1 MGLTTRLSNAKGRST
16 PRQQPKPVL
25 DAGRAA
31 SGQPLVPKTVRA
43 FNVSK
48 AYSDAPSHIINNVAN
63 VLQRLPN
70 VQYKQELPSA
80 DTQWA
85 LRGVA
90 RVPQKKTANAPA
102 DSTAAPRELD
112 FEVRLIRQIRDDKEC
127 HLIRVKRHDG
137 NARDFKALCF
147 TLLSNVSTKLTTAR

>member
-1 MGLTTRLSNAKGRST
+1 
-16 PRQQPKPVL
+16 V
-25 DAGRAA
+25 A
-31 SGQPLVPKTVRA
+31 SGQQPLVPKTVRA

-48 AYSDAPSHIINNVAN
+48 AYSDAPSHIINSVAD
-63 VLQRLPN
+63 VLQRLPD

-80 DTQWA
+80 DTWV

-90 RVPQKKTANAPA
+90 RVPQKKNPNVPA
-102 DSTAAPRELD
+102 DLAAPRELN

-127 HLIRVKRHDG
+127 HLIRVKRHEG

-147 TLLSNVSTKLTTAR
+147 TLLSNVSSKLTTAR